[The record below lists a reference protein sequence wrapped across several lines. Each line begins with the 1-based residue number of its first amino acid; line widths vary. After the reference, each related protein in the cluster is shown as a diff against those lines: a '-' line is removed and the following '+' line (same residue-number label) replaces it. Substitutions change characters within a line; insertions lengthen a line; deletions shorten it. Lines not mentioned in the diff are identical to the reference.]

1 MNKLLR
7 NGLVVLAL
15 IVVAGGLL
23 GTGFLLG
30 RLTGG
35 NLGFWHETMMG
46 YSPQAG
52 FRSDTNQVPFG
63 MMNGYGQQTMPDR
76 GMMGGYDQGNY
87 PYGSMMG
94 GTGMMNNGMMGGY
107 GSSGLSSVEPLTIQ
121 QAQTAVEAYLQQYN
135 DPDLEIKEVMI
146 FDNQA
151 YAEIVEVSTGI
162 GAMELLVDPETLA
175 VFPEY
180 GPNMMWNL
188 KYGMMSGNGGYG
200 MMGGGMMGSRRQA
213 YDQSGTLPE
222 DMPVTSEKAVQITQ
236 HYLDQN
242 LPGTEVEDHA
252 DVFYGYYTLHVLRD
266 GNVIGML
273 SVNGF
278 SGQVFPHT
286 WHGDFIEMSE
296 E

>member
-7 NGLVVLAL
+7 IGLVVVAV
-15 IVVAGGLL
+15 IVIAGGLVW
-23 GTGFLLG
+23 TGFILG

-35 NLGFWHETMMG
+35 NLGLWHETMMG
-46 YSPQAG
+46 YNPQAG
-52 FRSDTNQVPFG
+52 VRYNTDQVPFG
-63 MMNGYGQQTMPDR
+63 MRNRYGRQTVPGS
-76 GMMGGYDQGNY
+76 GMMGVYGQGSY

-94 GTGMMNNGMMGGY
+94 GNGMMNGGMMGDNS
-107 GSSGLSSVEPLTIQ
+107 SSGLNSVEPLTIH
-121 QAQTAVEAYLQQYN
+121 QAQAAIESYLQQYN

-151 YAEIVEVSTGI
+151 YAEIVEKSTGI
-162 GAMELLVDPETLA
+162 GAMELLVDPVTLV

-200 MMGGGMMGSRRQA
+200 MMGGGMMGGRVQG
-213 YDQSGTLPE
+213 YGQPGTLPE
-222 DMPVTSEKAVQITQ
+222 DMPVTSERAVQIAQ
-236 HYLDQN
+236 QYLDQN
-242 LPGTEVEDHA
+242 LPATEVEDHA